1 MTSLVPDVNEPLV
14 FHEPNIRDLHKQV
27 QYLQA
32 RLGQLIDY
40 VYDLEDRLDN
50 ASTSNTKE
58 QTRQN

>member
-32 RLGQLIDY
+32 RLGRLIEY

-50 ASTSNTKE
+50 ASTSNPKE

>member
-50 ASTSNTKE
+50 ASTSNPKE